1 MLYEGVRPGSEKAR
15 IWQICDELFA
25 ERGIIPSGR
34 EVADIYKA
42 EGGNEGTGFTQY
54 SHWKKA
60 LAAENN
66 VGVGKVEA
74 PNMPGSVDFRAL
86 TISPDGT
93 LVLPADIL
101 RAMALDKDG
110 RVTVQVRDGELT
122 VISPL
127 AAVRRLQKK
136 AQELVPGSVLV
147 SDELIAERRA
157 EAALE

>member
-1 MLYEGVRPGSEKAR
+1 MLYESIRPGSEKAR

-25 ERGIIPSGR
+25 KRGVIPSGR
-34 EVADIYKA
+34 EVADIYVS

-60 LAAENN
+60 LAEKNKAGAENAA
-66 VGVGKVEA
+66 GPAE
-74 PNMPGSVDFRAL
+74 PGSIDFRAL
-86 TISPDGT
+86 NVTADGA
-93 LVLPADIL
+93 LVLPADIR

-122 VISPL
+122 VISPM

-136 AQELVPGSVLV
+136 ARELVPGNSLV
-147 SDELIAERRA
+147 SDELVSERRA
-157 EAALE
+157 EALRE

>member
-25 ERGIIPSGR
+25 ERGEIPSGR

-60 LAAENN
+60 LAAKESAVARKEEPANL
-66 VGVGKVEA
+66 
-74 PNMPGSVDFRAL
+74 PGSVDFRAL
-86 TISPDGT
+86 SVSPDGA
-93 LVLPADIL
+93 LFLPADIR

-122 VISPL
+122 VISPM
-127 AAVRRLQKK
+127 AAVRRLQAK
-136 AQELVPGSVLV
+136 AQELPPSSALA

>member
-25 ERGIIPSGR
+25 ERGEIPSGR

-42 EGGNEGTGFTQY
+42 EGGNVGTGFTQY

-60 LAAENN
+60 LAAKEIAQ
-66 VGVGKVEA
+66 KVE
-74 PNMPGSVDFRAL
+74 PSNLPGSIDFRAL
-86 TISPDGT
+86 NVSADGA
-93 LVLPADIL
+93 LVLPADIR

-122 VISPL
+122 VISPM
-127 AAVRRLQKK
+127 AAVRRLQAR
-136 AQELVPGSVLV
+136 AQELPPSSTLA
-147 SDELIAERRA
+147 SEELIEERRA

>member
-15 IWQICDELFA
+15 IWQICDELYA

-60 LAAENN
+60 LAEKNAGTEQ
-66 VGVGKVEA
+66 GET
-74 PNMPGSVDFRAL
+74 PNLPGSVDFRAL
-86 TISPDGT
+86 SISPDGA
-93 LVLPADIL
+93 LLLPADIR
-101 RAMALDKDG
+101 RAMALDRDG

-127 AAVRRLQKK
+127 AAVKRLQRK
-136 AQELVPGSVLV
+136 AQELVPGSVFV

-157 EAALE
+157 EAAQE